1 MNKRQN
7 PSKAIGSDR
16 NRSQLRAMQR
26 TAVPSSILVLL
37 LFAGC
42 GSNTTSTT
50 STTATPATIAAT
62 PTDYS
67 QAQNWETIP
76 NASQGVD
83 VLFFYPT
90 TYGATAGT
98 LGSTWTPGWNQS
110 LAQAYADTTIKAQ
123 VASKTGVFAKAGT
136 NLYVPY
142 FQQAS
147 GLDVLNALLYSTT
160 PQNAAAAN
168 AALQVAYTDVS
179 NAFDYYM
186 AHFNKD
192 ANGNPRPFILAGHSQ
207 GSNLLLMLLENKF
220 SDPRLQKQLVA
231 AYVIG
236 WSVTSDDM
244 NNYPASLAQLG
255 ICGIPSTR
263 LTGCIVTYNT
273 QAYAGPWTTLG
284 PLLGLVQKNAYS
296 VNPLTW
302 VASGPGA
309 VEAPGG
315 AASAHLGA
323 LFYKGQLGTVTPVT
337 FNLDPDTGDYTY
349 EIDNYTGAQN
359 NSGALVINPLA
370 LPAPANWADLAA
382 PYNKAPFFHNYD
394 YNFFYR
400 NLEQN
405 VVDRISAYNSQ

>member
-1 MNKRQN
+1 MGNTRLN
-7 PSKAIGSDR
+7 RSKALLADLTHL
-16 NRSQLRAMQR
+16 QLRVIQNIAISFSVL
-26 TAVPSSILVLL
+26 ALL
-37 LFAGC
+37 LFTGC
-42 GSNTTSTT
+42 GGNSTA
-50 STTATPATIAAT
+50 SATATPI
-62 PTDYS
+62 DYS
-67 QAQNWETIP
+67 QAQNWVTLP

-90 TYGATAGT
+90 TYGAPAGT

-110 LAQAYADTTIKAQ
+110 LAQAYVDTTIKSQ
-123 VASKTGVFAKAGT
+123 VASKTGVFSKAGT

-142 FQQAS
+142 YQQAS
-147 GLDVLNALLYSTT
+147 GLDFLNALLYSTI
-160 PQNAAAAN
+160 PQNTDAAN
-168 AALQVAYTDVS
+168 AALQVAYTDVE

-220 SDPRLQKQLVA
+220 SDPVLRKQLVA

-244 NNYPASLAQLG
+244 NNYPNSLAQVG

-263 LTGCIVTYNT
+263 VTGCIITYNT
-273 QAYAGPWTTLG
+273 QAYPGPWTAAG
-284 PLLGLVQKNAYS
+284 PQLGLVQQHAYS

-302 VASGPGA
+302 VASGPGQ
-309 VEAPGG
+309 VESPGG
-315 AASAHLGA
+315 SASANLGA
-323 LFYKGQLGTVTPVT
+323 LFYKGELGTVSPVT
-337 FNLDPDTGDYTY
+337 FNLNPDTGDYTY

-359 NSGALVINPLA
+359 NNGALFIGPLLINPAL
-370 LPAPANWADLAA
+370 LPAPANWSNLAS
-382 PYNKAPFFHNYD
+382 PYNRAPFFHNYD

-405 VVDRISAYNSQ
+405 VVDRINAYSSQ

>member
-1 MNKRQN
+1 MNMMHN
-7 PSKAIGSDR
+7 PSKATGANR
-16 NRSQLRAMQR
+16 RRSQHRVIQR
-26 TAVPSSILVLL
+26 IAISFSTLALQ
-37 LFAGC
+37 LFVGC
-42 GSNTTSTT
+42 GGNSTASAPT
-50 STTATPATIAAT
+50 VSAT

-67 QAQNWETIP
+67 QAQNWETLP

-90 TYGATAGT
+90 TYGAKTGK
-98 LGSTWTPGWNQS
+98 LGSTWTPAWNQS
-110 LAQAYADTTIKAQ
+110 LAQAYADTAIKAQ
-123 VASKTGVFAKAGT
+123 VTSKTGVFAKAGT

-142 FQQAS
+142 YQQAS
-147 GLDVLNALLYSTT
+147 GLDVLEALLYSTT
-160 PQNAAAAN
+160 PQNANAAN
-168 AALQVAYTDVS
+168 AALQVAYTDVA

-207 GSNLLLMLLENKF
+207 GSNLLIMLLQDKF
-220 SDPRLQKQLVA
+220 SDPVLRKQIVA

-236 WSVTSDDM
+236 WSVTFDDM
-244 NNYPASLAQLG
+244 NNYPASLAQVG

-273 QAYAGPWTTLG
+273 QAYAGDWTKAG

-302 VASGPGA
+302 VASGPGE
-309 VEAPGG
+309 VEAPAGTT
-315 AASAHLGA
+315 SANLGA

-337 FNLDPDTGDYTY
+337 FTLDADTGDYTY

-359 NSGALVINPLA
+359 NDGALVINHL
-370 LPAPANWADLAA
+370 LLLAPANWANLAS

-405 VVDRISAYNSQ
+405 VVDRINAYNSQ

>member
-1 MNKRQN
+1 MRNKKLN
-7 PSKAIGSDR
+7 SVKAILADR
-16 NRSQLRAMQR
+16 NRSQHRVIQR
-26 TAVPSSILVLL
+26 MAISFSALALM
-37 LFAGC
+37 LFIGC
-42 GSNTTSTT
+42 GGNSTA
-50 STTATPATIAAT
+50 SALAFSATPA
-62 PTDYS
+62 DYS
-67 QAQNWETIP
+67 RAQNWETLP

-90 TYGATAGT
+90 TYGAQTGT
-98 LGSTWTPGWNQS
+98 LGSTWTPTWNQS
-110 LAQAYADTTIKAQ
+110 LAQAFADTTIKAQ
-123 VASKTGVFAKAGT
+123 VTSKTGVFAKAGT

-142 FQQAS
+142 YQQAS
-147 GLDVLNALLYSTT
+147 GLDVLGALLYSTT

-168 AALQVAYTDVS
+168 AALEVSYTDVA

-207 GSNLLLMLLENKF
+207 GSNLLLMLLQNKF
-220 SDPRLQKQLVA
+220 SDPALRKLLVA

-244 NNYPASLAQLG
+244 NNYPASLAKIG

-273 QAYAGPWTTLG
+273 QAYAGDWKMAG
-284 PLLGLVQKNAYS
+284 PMLGLIQKNSYS

-302 VASGPGA
+302 VASGPGE

-315 AASAHLGA
+315 SASASLGA

-337 FNLDPDTGDYTY
+337 FNLDNDTGDYTY

-359 NSGALVINPLA
+359 IDGALVINPSL
-370 LPAPANWADLAA
+370 LPAPANQANLAS
-382 PYNKAPFFHNYD
+382 PYNKVPFFHGYD

-405 VVDRISAYNSQ
+405 VVDRINAYNSQ

>member
-1 MNKRQN
+1 M
-7 PSKAIGSDR
+7 SF
-16 NRSQLRAMQR
+16 
-26 TAVPSSILVLL
+26 SIFVLPL
-37 LFAGC
+37 LAGC
-42 GSNTTSTT
+42 GGNSTA
-50 STTATPATIAAT
+50 SAPAVSVT

-67 QAQNWETIP
+67 QAQNWETLP

-90 TYGATAGT
+90 TYNAPAGS
-98 LGSTWTPGWNQS
+98 LSSNWTPAWNQP
-110 LAQAYADTTIKAQ
+110 LAEAYADAKIKTQ
-123 VASKTGVFAKAGT
+123 VASKTGVFAEAGT

-147 GLDVLNALLYSTT
+147 GDDVLDALLYSTT
-160 PQNAAAAN
+160 PQNAAAATQ
-168 AALQVAYTDVS
+168 ALQVAYTDVA

-207 GSNLLLMLLENKF
+207 GSNLLLMLLEDKF
-220 SDPRLQKQLVA
+220 SDPALRKQLVA

-244 NNYPASLAQLG
+244 NNNPASLGQMG

-273 QAYAGPWTTLG
+273 QAYPGDWTNAGPMLG
-284 PLLGLVQKNAYS
+284 IVQKNAYS

-302 VASGPGA
+302 VASGPG
-309 VEAPGG
+309 EIESPGG
-315 AASAHLGA
+315 SASANLGA
-323 LFYKGQLGTVTPVT
+323 LFFAGDLGTVSPVPFT
-337 FNLDPDTGDYTY
+337 LDPDTGEYTF
-349 EIDNYTGAQN
+349 EMDNYTGAQN
-359 NSGALVINPLA
+359 NDGALVIVPSL
-370 LPAPANWADLAA
+370 LQAPANQPNFIS
-382 PYNKAPFFHNYD
+382 PYNTDPYFHHYD
-394 YNFFYR
+394 YAFFYR

-405 VVDRISAYNSQ
+405 VVDRVNAYNSR

>member
-1 MNKRQN
+1 MDCSRSHHPVIQRI
-7 PSKAIGSDR
+7 AISF
-16 NRSQLRAMQR
+16 S
-26 TAVPSSILVLL
+26 TVVLL
-37 LFAGC
+37 LLVGC
-42 GSNTTSTT
+42 GGNSAPSDRAV
-50 STTATPATIAAT
+50 SAT
-62 PTDYS
+62 PTDYAL
-67 QAQNWETIP
+67 AQNWETLP

-90 TYGATAGT
+90 TYGATTGT
-98 LGSTWTPGWNQS
+98 LGSTWTPAWNQS
-110 LAQAYADTTIKAQ
+110 LAQAYADTTIKAH
-123 VASKTGVFAKAGT
+123 VTSKTGVFAMAGT

-142 FQQAS
+142 YQQAS

-160 PQNAAAAN
+160 PQNTDAAN
-168 AALQVAYTDVS
+168 AAMQVAYSDVA

-192 ANGNPRPFILAGHSQ
+192 ANGKPRPFILAGHSQ
-207 GSNLLLMLLENKF
+207 GSNLLLMLLEDKF
-220 SDPRLQKQLVA
+220 SDPALRKQLVA

-244 NNYPASLAQLG
+244 NNYPQSLAQVG

-273 QAYAGPWTTLG
+273 QAYPGPWTVAG
-284 PLLGLVQKNAYS
+284 PMLGLVQKNAYS

-302 VASGPGA
+302 VASGPGQ

-315 AASAHLGA
+315 AASANLGA
-323 LFYKGQLGTVTPVT
+323 LFYKGQLGTVKPVT
-337 FNLDPDTGDYTY
+337 FTLDPGTGDYTY

-359 NSGALVINPLA
+359 NNGALVINPLL
-370 LPAPANWADLAA
+370 LPAPANWANLAS

-405 VVDRISAYNSQ
+405 VVDRINAYNSQ